1 MERNIRARTN
11 RIGNR
16 DKTKYKCN
24 SIEEFVNK
32 LYEYICDNRCI
43 L

>member
-11 RIGNR
+11 RIRMR
-16 DKTKYKCN
+16 DETKYKYK

>member
-1 MERNIRARTN
+1 MKKNMCVYTN
-11 RIGNR
+11 WIGNR
-16 DKTKYKCN
+16 DKTKYKCK

>member
-11 RIGNR
+11 RIRMR
-16 DKTKYKCN
+16 DETKYKCK